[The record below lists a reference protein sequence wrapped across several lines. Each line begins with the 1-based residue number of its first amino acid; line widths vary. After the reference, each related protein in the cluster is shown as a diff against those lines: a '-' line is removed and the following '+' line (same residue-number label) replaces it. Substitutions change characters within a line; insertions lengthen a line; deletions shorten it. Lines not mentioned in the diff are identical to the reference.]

1 MIGLR
6 GWQGDGVEKKVRFR
20 CSADK
25 DGCCP
30 FTDASLLAKWRST
43 LLTHQQ
49 HMSQL
54 IDDGGYWSVFW
65 SLPAFQLSYIVLD
78 LMHVCDLLGI
88 TQYLLGNIL
97 LECFFSMG
105 GVLNKA
111 KGTLSEIVV
120 FVKLASKR
128 LGYEKPPLNKLTM
141 GMLKPEG
148 SSKPRLKL
156 KASDSRLMVAV
167 VYFMLTELFPAK
179 SDYEKMRLQCLESL
193 HRFYKALPRSREA
206 DDGDEFMASALGRLA
221 RQHVILYGELSRHP
235 DRPRRWEAY
244 RMYPKHHL
252 FIHLAEVDYKVH
264 GNPRENWNYED
275 EDMIGLCVGTVS
287 GSSQNSGYIHRP
299 FIEKYRI

>member
-1 MIGLR
+1 
-6 GWQGDGVEKKVRFR
+6 
-20 CSADK
+20 
-25 DGCCP
+25 
-30 FTDASLLAKWRST
+30 
-43 LLTHQQ
+43 
-49 HMSQL
+49 MSQL
-54 IDDGGYWSVFW
+54 VDVGGYWSVFW

-78 LMHVCDLLGI
+78 LMHVCDLGI
-88 TQYLLGNIL
+88 TQYLLGNML

-111 KGTLSEIVV
+111 KGALSEIVV

-156 KASDSRLMVAV
+156 QASDSRLMVAV

-179 SDYEKMRLQCLESL
+179 SDYEKMRLHCLESL

-235 DRPRRWEAY
+235 ERPRWEAY
-244 RMYPKHHL
+244 RMYPKHRL

-287 GSSQNSGYIHRP
+287 GSSQNSGYIHRSA
-299 FIEKYRI
+299 IDKYRL